1 MMEPTQSSGA
11 DSNILSV
18 LEAAA
23 SGGDVLL
30 FELRD
35 GRRISDGVCDV
46 RRECGE
52 DFVVLYAN
60 NLVRV
65 SDILTANY
73 PSHDARDE
81 DGDGA
86 VWCSLP

>member
-1 MMEPTQSSGA
+1 MMSGA
-11 DSNILSV
+11 DSNVLSV
-18 LEAAA
+18 LVAAA
-23 SGGDVLL
+23 SGGGVLL
-30 FELRD
+30 LELRD
-35 GRRISDGVCDV
+35 GRRITDGVCDV

-52 DFVVLYAN
+52 DFVVLHAN

-65 SDILTANY
+65 RDILGAERPNY
-73 PSHDARDE
+73 DSRDE

>member
-1 MMEPTQSSGA
+1 MIEPTLSDGA
-11 DSNILSV
+11 DSNVLSV
-18 LEAAA
+18 LAAAA

-30 FELRD
+30 LELRD
-35 GRRISDGVCDV
+35 GRRITDGVCDV

-52 DFVVLYAN
+52 DFVVLHAN
-60 NLVRV
+60 NVVRV
-65 SDILTANY
+65 CDILAANR

-86 VWCSLP
+86 VWCSLD